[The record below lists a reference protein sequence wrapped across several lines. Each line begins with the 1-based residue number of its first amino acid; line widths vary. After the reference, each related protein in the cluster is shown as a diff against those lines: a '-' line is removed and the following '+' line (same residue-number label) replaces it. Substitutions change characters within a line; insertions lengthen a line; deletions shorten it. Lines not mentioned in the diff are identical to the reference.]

1 MRQKYQ
7 KQLNLDSDWLDFD
20 HSKELQVI
28 SDLLDKN
35 PTVVELVWQDLE
47 RANLASSSERG
58 AVGLSADQ
66 VVRALIIKQLRQ
78 FSYRDL
84 TFHIADSTTYRKFCR
99 LGWGKLPSKS
109 GLAECIKALR
119 PETLERINR
128 IFVVYAMDQKIERG
142 DKSRADTTVV
152 KTNIHHPLDSNL
164 LNDCVRTLTRCLRK
178 GRKLGLEHS
187 FPDRTRRA
195 RRRSLAILN
204 ARRKEKRKPL
214 YRDLIRV
221 VEEVVSLAEGAVAA
235 MDRAPSSGDIIG
247 DAGLAA
253 VRKELLHYIPLARKV
268 IDQTRRRV
276 IAGETLPPSE
286 KIVSIFEEHTDIIR
300 KDHRDTYYGHKVCLT
315 TGGSGLITDC
325 QVLDGNPAD
334 STLAEQVVDRQIE
347 ILGKVPRQVAYDGGF
362 TSRANLEAIKD
373 KGVQDV
379 AFSKARNIEISDMV
393 KSTWVYKRLRAFRAG
408 IEATISFLKRV
419 FGLDR
424 CTWRSL
430 KSFKSYVWSSVLSFN
445 LLLIAR
451 HQLS

>member
-1 MRQKYQ
+1 MRQKHQ
-7 KQLNLDSDWLDFD
+7 NQLNLESDWLDFD

-28 SDLLDKN
+28 SDLLDDN
-35 PTVVELVWQDLE
+35 PTVAELVWQDLE
-47 RANLASSSERG
+47 RAKLASCSRRG
-58 AVGLSADQ
+58 TTGLSADQ

-84 TFHIADSTTYRKFCR
+84 AFSIADSTTYRRFCR
-99 LGWGKLPSKS
+99 VGWGKPPSKS
-109 GLAECIKALR
+109 TLAECIKALR
-119 PETLERINR
+119 AETIERINR
-128 IFVVYAMDQKIERG
+128 IFVVYAVDRKIERG
-142 DKSRADTTVV
+142 VKSRADTTVV
-152 KTNIHHPLDSNL
+152 ETNIHHPLDSNL
-164 LNDCVRTLTRCLRK
+164 LNDCVRTVTRCLRK
-178 GRKLGLEHS
+178 GNKLGLEYA

-195 RRRSLAILN
+195 KRRSLAILN

-221 VEEVVSLAEGAVAA
+221 VEEVVSFAEGAVAA
-235 MDRAPSSGDIIG
+235 IDRAPASGDIFG

-253 VRKELLHYIPLARKV
+253 VRKELLNYIPLARKV

-276 IAGETLPPSE
+276 IGGETLPPSD

-334 STLAEQVVDRQIE
+334 STLATQVIDRQIE
-347 ILGKVPRQVAYDGGF
+347 ILGKVPRQMAYDGGF
-362 TSRANLEAIKD
+362 TSRANLEAIKA

-379 AFSKARNIEISDMV
+379 AFSKARNLEICDMV

>member
-1 MRQKYQ
+1 MRQKHQ
-7 KQLNLDSDWLDFD
+7 KQLNLESDWLDFD

-28 SDLLDKN
+28 SDLLDEN
-35 PTVVELVWQDLE
+35 PKVVELVWQDLE
-47 RANLASSSERG
+47 HAKLASSSRRG
-58 AVGLSADQ
+58 ADGLSADQ
-66 VVRALIIKQLRQ
+66 VLRALIIKQLRQ

-84 TFHIADSTTYRKFCR
+84 AFHIADSNTYRKFCR
-99 LGWGKLPSKS
+99 IGWSKPPSKS
-109 GLAECIKALR
+109 TLAECIKALR
-119 PETLERINR
+119 SETLERINR
-128 IFVVYAMDQKIERG
+128 IIVGYAMDRKIERG
-142 DKSRADTTVV
+142 EKSRADTTVV
-152 KTNIHHPLDSNL
+152 ETNIHHPLDSSL

-178 GRKLGLEHS
+178 GRKLGLEYA

-221 VEEVVSLAEGAVAA
+221 VEEVVVLAEGAVAA
-235 MDRAPSSGDIIG
+235 IDRAPSSGDIIG
-247 DAGLAA
+247 DAALAA
-253 VRKELLHYIPLARKV
+253 VREELLHYIPLARKV
-268 IDQTRRRV
+268 VGQTRRRV
-276 IAGETLPPSE
+276 LFGETLPPSE

-315 TGGSGLITDC
+315 SGGSGLITDC

-347 ILGKVPRQVAYDGGF
+347 ILGKVPRQMAYDGGF

-393 KSTWVYKRLRAFRAG
+393 KSTWIYKRLRAFRAG

-424 CTWRSL
+424 CMWRSL
-430 KSFKSYVWSSVLSFN
+430 KSFKSYVWSSVLTFN